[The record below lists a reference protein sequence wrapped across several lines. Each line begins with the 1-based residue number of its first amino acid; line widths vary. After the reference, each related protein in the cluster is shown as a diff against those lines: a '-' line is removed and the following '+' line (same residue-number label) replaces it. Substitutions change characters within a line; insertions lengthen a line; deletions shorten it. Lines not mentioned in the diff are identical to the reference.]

1 MNKIVINTKDIRKQ
15 IDQFVI
21 NNHFDRAIRYLEKYK
36 MVIAFKKDNVF
47 SVLFDS
53 KTWLS
58 IETPED
64 LEYCIGTFEINN
76 LILEEVFTLNY
87 KKEKLFVSVCEIDKI
102 IQHHF
107 KM

>member
-1 MNKIVINTKDIRKQ
+1 METVNLKSIRKQ

-21 NNHFDRAIRYLEKYK
+21 NNHFDQAIAYLEKYK
-36 MVIAFKKDNVF
+36 MVIAFKKENVF

-87 KKEKLFVSVCEIDKI
+87 KKQKLSISVCEIDKI
-102 IQHHF
+102 IIHKF
-107 KM
+107 KD